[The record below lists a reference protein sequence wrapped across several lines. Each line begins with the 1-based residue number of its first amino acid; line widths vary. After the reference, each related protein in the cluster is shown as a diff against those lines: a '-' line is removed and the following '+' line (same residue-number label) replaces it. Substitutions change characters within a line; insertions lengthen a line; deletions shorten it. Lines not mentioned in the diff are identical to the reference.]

1 MHMMWRHA
9 DTQHPYH
16 DTELAATDSSDWSGR
31 AGSTWADVIDD
42 LYLRMDP
49 VLGKVRERIGSDTSI
64 MVMSDHGFA
73 PYRRKF
79 ALNTWLLENG
89 YLVLKEDFKRELP
102 EEDAAY
108 APVFIQAAVDWSKTR
123 AYGMGFNG
131 LYINQAG
138 RESEGI
144 VSSDDTG
151 PLLLEI
157 KAKLEAL
164 RDTDG
169 TTVVLH
175 ADLASEVYSG
185 ERLGE
190 APNILVG
197 YNEGY
202 GNSDEASLGRVPH
215 AVLSDNRGGTFN
227 GSHLMAPEV
236 VQGTL
241 LANFPI
247 ILEDP
252 RLEDLTLSI
261 LQHYGVA
268 PEPNMDGR
276 AAFK

>member
-1 MHMMWRHA
+1 
-9 DTQHPYH
+9 
-16 DTELAATDSSDWSGR
+16 
-31 AGSTWADVIDD
+31 
-42 LYLRMDP
+42 
-49 VLGKVRERIGSDTSI
+49 
-64 MVMSDHGFA
+64 
-73 PYRRKF
+73 
-79 ALNTWLLENG
+79 
-89 YLVLKEDFKRELP
+89 
-102 EEDAAY
+102 
-108 APVFIQAAVDWSKTR
+108 
-123 AYGMGFNG
+123 
-131 LYINQAG
+131 
-138 RESEGI
+138 
-144 VSSDDTG
+144 
-151 PLLLEI
+151 
-157 KAKLEAL
+157 
-164 RDTDG
+164 
-169 TTVVLH
+169 
-175 ADLASEVYSG
+175 
-185 ERLGE
+185 
-190 APNILVG
+190 VG